1 MNMNSPSVSSV
12 RAAVSKPTAA
22 RTLRLRPWVL
32 ASFTGLALLGAGTG
46 CSTNQNG
53 VNTVEP
59 ANPVY
64 VERSIPDKRV
74 IRDHETARSVAVL
87 KVIDGSSDTG
97 LARIGVEVQNLSRSV
112 YRFNY
117 RFDWFDHQGLPVA
130 TPTATMLS
138 QTIEAGQVFTLTSV
152 APTPNAKDFRL
163 SIQKSTRGFSPLLRK
178 N

>member
-1 MNMNSPSVSSV
+1 MNSPSVSSAPSV
-12 RAAVSKPTAA
+12 PAPVSTPALSIG
-22 RTLRLRPWVL
+22 LRRWIAGAFAGFIL
-32 ASFTGLALLGAGTG
+32 AGAG

-74 IRDHETARSVAVL
+74 IRDHETARAVAVL

-97 LARIGVEVQNLSRSV
+97 LARIGVEVQNLTRSV

-138 QTIEAGQVFTLTSV
+138 QTIEAGQVFTLLSV